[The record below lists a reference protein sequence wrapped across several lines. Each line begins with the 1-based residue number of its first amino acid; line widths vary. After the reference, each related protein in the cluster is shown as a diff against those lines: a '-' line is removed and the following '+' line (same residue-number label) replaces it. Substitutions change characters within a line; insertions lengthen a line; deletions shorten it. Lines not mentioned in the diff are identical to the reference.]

1 MAHGSAIPPRPQSS
15 EYGTMKRYLWL
26 ILRLALTIALF
37 AWLLRDPA
45 LREQIATLPRPS
57 APGWL
62 LPAWL
67 AAGLNELASLLR
79 WWCCLHLAGVALPLR
94 RAAALHFLGM
104 FTSLFLPG
112 MAGGDAVKIAFLALQ
127 FPQRK
132 IGGVLAVLMDRLSGF
147 VSIIIWT
154 FIVAMIRGEW
164 FRQTPATAALF
175 HAVLISL
182 GIVTGALI
190 VWFISSRAPL
200 LRRTP
205 QWIPLRARIFEIA
218 AVFDTFFA
226 DRRRACAAFALSTI
240 SHACYFLIFYFTAS
254 AFTGGIPLADAFSI
268 MPVMDVVSMLPVTIS
283 GLGLRETTM
292 QALLPPLCGIEPAIA
307 VFISLSGFLVSAS
320 WAFAGVPVFLRIR
333 SVQKTDTTHA

>member
-1 MAHGSAIPPRPQSS
+1 
-15 EYGTMKRYLWL
+15 MKRCLWL
-26 ILRLALTIALF
+26 LIRIALTIALF
-37 AWLLRDPA
+37 AWLLRDST
-45 LREQIATLPRPS
+45 LREQLAALPRPP
-57 APGWL
+57 APAWL

-79 WWCCLHLAGVALPLR
+79 WWCCLHLAGVPVPLR
-94 RAAALHFLGM
+94 RAAALHFLGL

-112 MAGGDAVKIAFLALQ
+112 MAGGDAVKITFLALQ

-132 IGGVLAVLMDRLSGF
+132 MGGVLAVLMDRLSGF
-147 VSIIIWT
+147 VSIIVWT
-154 FIVAMIRGEW
+154 FIVALQRGEW

-175 HAVLISL
+175 HAVLIFL
-182 GIVTGALI
+182 GVAAGALI

-205 QWIPLRARIFEIA
+205 QWIPLRARIVEIA

-226 DRRRACAAFALSTI
+226 GRRRACAALVLSAV
-240 SHACYFLIFYFTAS
+240 SHAGYFLIFYFTTL
-254 AFTGGIPLADAFSI
+254 AFAGSLSLGDAFSI

-292 QALLPPLCGIEPAIA
+292 QALLTPLCGIAPGTA
-307 VFISLSGFLVSAS
+307 VFISLCGFLIAAS
-320 WAFAGVPVFLRIR
+320 WAFAGVSVFIR
-333 SVQKTDTTHA
+333 FRAVQKKDTIHA

>member
-1 MAHGSAIPPRPQSS
+1 
-15 EYGTMKRYLWL
+15 MKRYLWL
-26 ILRLALTIALF
+26 IIRIVFTIALF
-37 AWLLRDPA
+37 AWLLRDPS
-45 LREQIATLPRPS
+45 LRQQLASLPPPP
-57 APGWL
+57 APAWL
-62 LPAWL
+62 LPAWV

-94 RAAALHFLGM
+94 RAAALHFLGL

-132 IGGVLAVLMDRLSGF
+132 MGGVLAVLMDRLSGF
-147 VSIIIWT
+147 VSIIVWT
-154 FIVAMIRGEW
+154 FIVAMRRGDW
-164 FRQTPATAALF
+164 FHKTPATAALF
-175 HAVLISL
+175 HAVLIFL
-182 GIVTGALI
+182 GIAAGALL

-205 QWIPLRARIFEIA
+205 QWIPLRARIIEIA

-226 DRRRACAAFALSTI
+226 DRRRACAALILSAA
-240 SHACYFLIFYFTAS
+240 SHACYFLLFYFS
-254 AFTGGIPLADAFSI
+254 ALAFAADLSLGDAFSV

-292 QALLPPLCGIEPAIA
+292 QALLTPLCGIAPATA
-307 VFISLSGFLVSAS
+307 VFISLTGFIIAAS
-320 WAFAGVPVFLRIR
+320 WAFAGVPVFLRFR
-333 SVQKTDTTHA
+333 SVQKTDTTHD

>member
-1 MAHGSAIPPRPQSS
+1 
-15 EYGTMKRYLWL
+15 MKRHLWL
-26 ILRLALTIALF
+26 IFRLALTIALF

-45 LREQIATLPRPS
+45 LRAQLASLPVPP
-57 APGWL
+57 APAWL

-94 RAAALHFLGM
+94 RAAALHFLGL

-112 MAGGDAVKIAFLALQ
+112 MAGGDAVKIAFLAMQ

-132 IGGVLAVLMDRLSGF
+132 MGGVLAVLMDRLSGF
-147 VSIIIWT
+147 VSIIVWT
-154 FIVAMIRGEW
+154 FVVAMLRGEW

-175 HAVLISL
+175 HAVLIFL
-182 GIVTGALI
+182 GVAAGALL

-205 QWIPLRARIFEIA
+205 RWIPLRARIIEIA

-226 DRRRACAAFALSTI
+226 DRRRACAAFALSTV
-240 SHACYFLIFYFTAS
+240 SHACYFLIFYFTAH
-254 AFTGGIPLADAFSI
+254 AFAGGISLGDAFSV

-292 QALLPPLCGIEPAIA
+292 QALLSPLCGIAPATA
-307 VFISLSGFLVSAS
+307 VFISLGGFLVAAS
-320 WAFAGVPVFLRIR
+320 WAFAGVPVFLRFR
-333 SVQKTDTTHA
+333 SVQKKDTIHA

>member
-1 MAHGSAIPPRPQSS
+1 
-15 EYGTMKRYLWL
+15 MKRYLWL
-26 ILRLALTIALF
+26 IFRLALTLALF
-37 AWLLRDPA
+37 AWLLRDA
-45 LREQIATLPRPS
+45 TLRAQLSSLPRPP
-57 APGWL
+57 APAWL

-94 RAAALHFLGM
+94 RAAALHFLGL

-112 MAGGDAVKIAFLALQ
+112 MSGGDAVKIAFLALQ

-132 IGGVLAVLMDRLSGF
+132 MGGVLAVLMDRLSGF
-147 VSIIIWT
+147 VSIIVWT
-154 FIVAMIRGEW
+154 FIIAMKRGGW

-175 HAVLISL
+175 HAVLIFL
-182 GIVTGALI
+182 GVAAGALL

-200 LRRTP
+200 LRKTP
-205 QWIPLRARIFEIA
+205 QWIPLRTRIIEIA

-226 DRRRACAAFALSTI
+226 DRPRACAALVLSAV
-240 SHACYFLIFYFTAS
+240 SHASYFLLFYFTAL
-254 AFTGGIPLADAFSI
+254 AFAGNLSLGDAFSV

-292 QALLPPLCGIEPAIA
+292 QALLTPLCGIAPATA
-307 VFISLSGFLVSAS
+307 VFISLSGFLVAAS
-320 WAFAGVPVFLRIR
+320 WALAGVPVFLRFR
-333 SVQKTDTTHA
+333 SVQKNDTTHA